1 MGDCAGGGVGGRV
14 GGLRWVGDGVGV
26 GDGGGD
32 GDGDRDDEGWCGMGW
47 AGMGMMGHDW
57 VFAGGFEK
65 TCTFGCWGG
74 GCGEVR

>member
-14 GGLRWVGDGVGV
+14 GGFWWVGV

-32 GDGDRDDEGWCGMGW
+32 GDEDEDGDGDDEGWCAMI
-47 AGMGMMGHDW
+47 GHDW
-57 VFAGGFEK
+57 VFAGDFEK